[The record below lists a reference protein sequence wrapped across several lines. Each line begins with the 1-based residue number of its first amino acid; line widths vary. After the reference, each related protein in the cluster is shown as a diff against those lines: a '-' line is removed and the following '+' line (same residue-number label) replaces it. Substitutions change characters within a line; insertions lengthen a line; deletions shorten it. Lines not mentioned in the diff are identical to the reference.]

1 MIDIALAQV
10 TGQLDLAL
18 KRQFRLREDD
28 QLVVLCHLH
37 EQDGTVAK
45 EVAGKVAAFLVNVE
59 REAVPG
65 ASGAAGR
72 LLSPRAPVQPEPV
85 HLNLMVMFAANYAG
99 GHYTEALKMLSSTV
113 SFFQGRPVFNHQN
126 TPDLDPRIDRLTMEI
141 ENLSI
146 ADLSNLWGVLSG
158 KYLPSV
164 LYRMRLLALDAGQLG
179 AQVPRIVQPEAHVG
193 A

>member
-10 TGQLDLAL
+10 TGQLDQAL
-18 KRQFRLREDD
+18 KRQFQVPEDD
-28 QLVVLCHLH
+28 KLVVLCHLL

-65 ASGAAGR
+65 SGHGAGR
-72 LLSPRAPVQPEPV
+72 SLSRVLVQPEPV
-85 HLNLMVMFAANYAG
+85 HLNLMVMFAANYLG
-99 GHYTEALKMLSSTV
+99 GNYTEALKMLSSTV
-113 SFFQGRPVFNHQN
+113 LFFQGRPVFNHQN
-126 TPDLDPRIDRLTMEI
+126 TPDLDERIDRLTMEI

-164 LYRMRLLALDAGQLG
+164 LYRMRLLTLDAGQIS
-179 AQVPRIVQPEAHVG
+179 AQAPRIVQPEARVG